1 MHSFKDMNRNIFFG
15 FIIGFISACLFLSGL
30 PTLKR
35 FYSLPP
41 ELEVRV
47 QELEEISPL
56 STTGLTEN
64 TTVRLVCW
72 IMTMPANHEKKAKH
86 VKATW
91 GRRCDV
97 LLFMSTAE
105 GMNIYFV
112 LS

>member
-1 MHSFKDMNRNIFFG
+1 MLQRSYLPELCNIPEEPELCNMTEKLENF
-15 FIIGFISACLFLSGL
+15 SHL
-30 PTLKR
+30 PT
-35 FYSLPP
+35 S
-41 ELEVRV
+41 
-47 QELEEISPL
+47 
-56 STTGLTEN
+56 TGLAEN

-105 GMNIYFV
+105 GT
-112 LS
+112 

>member
-1 MHSFKDMNRNIFFG
+1 M
-15 FIIGFISACLFLSGL
+15 A
-30 PTLKR
+30 
-35 FYSLPP
+35 
-41 ELEVRV
+41 
-47 QELEEISPL
+47 
-56 STTGLTEN
+56 EN